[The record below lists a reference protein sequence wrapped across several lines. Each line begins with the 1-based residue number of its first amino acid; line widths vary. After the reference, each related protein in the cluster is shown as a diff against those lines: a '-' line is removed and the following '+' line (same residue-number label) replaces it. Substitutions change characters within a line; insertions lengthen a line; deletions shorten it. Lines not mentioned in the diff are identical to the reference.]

1 MTRPRRQFYIR
12 PYDPD
17 RPRKPRS
24 EAQERATA
32 RAFTIARL
40 RGLWYLV
47 TVLSPSRRAT
57 VQEIIDGELR
67 DLGAEPQSKRRLREI
82 RERDA
87 RWAAEDAERER
98 LSQIPF

>member
-1 MTRPRRQFYIR
+1 MKRRFHIK
-12 PYDPD
+12 PYDPNKV
-17 RPRKPRS
+17 RKPRS
-24 EAQERATA
+24 AAQQAATA

-87 RWAAEDAERER
+87 QWAAEDAERER